1 MITCNGT
8 FAPIV
13 LWLITIGT
21 VERVDLHRTVELSRQ
36 ISVGDTEADVLASLG
51 EPDARYPEF
60 RGFFWIGS
68 RPRQWM
74 YGTRTNLRY
83 LVVPGLYV
91 PNPIPINIRFFSYD
105 DDDLVIDWSRD
116 GPVLKITRPELQMPA
131 GAEELVEPYHFMADI
146 VRCVRKRALKKQR

>member
-36 ISVGDTEADVLASLG
+36 ISAGATQDEVLAILG
-51 EPDARYPEF
+51 EPNARYPEF

-74 YGTRTNLRY
+74 YGTRTNLRH
-83 LVVPGLYV
+83 LVVPGLYI
-91 PNPIPINIRFFSYD
+91 PNPIPINIRWFSYD

-116 GPVLKITRPELQMPA
+116 GPVLKITRSELQMPE
-131 GAEELVEPYHFMADI
+131 GAEKLVEPYYFITDV
-146 VRCVRKRALKKQR
+146 VRFVQKRAAER

>member
-36 ISVGDTEADVLASLG
+36 ISAGATEKEVLAILG

-74 YGTRTNLRY
+74 YGTTINLRHII
-83 LVVPGLYV
+83 LPGS
-91 PNPIPINIRFFSYD
+91 PTPSPIPINIRWFSYD
-105 DDDLVIDWSRD
+105 EDDLIIDWSRD
-116 GPVLKITRPELQMPA
+116 GPVLRITRPELQMPE
-131 GAEELVEPYHFMADI
+131 GAEELVEPYYFIGNVVESIWNQAFE
-146 VRCVRKRALKKQR
+146 K